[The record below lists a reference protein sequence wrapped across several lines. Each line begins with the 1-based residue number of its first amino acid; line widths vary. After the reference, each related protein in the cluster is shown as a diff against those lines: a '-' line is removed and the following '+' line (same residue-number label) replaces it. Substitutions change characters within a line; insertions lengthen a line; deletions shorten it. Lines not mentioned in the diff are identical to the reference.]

1 MGDQAKGSKKFYHGE
16 NDVSYPHVEEED
28 TEEFDSE
35 TERFEVAAKEFEE
48 GEELCP
54 PAPKKKSKSELMLE
68 YFLKNRIYND
78 HELQTRPKLEWL
90 KYAAMPAFNALCA
103 SYFSI
108 VRTDFTLNYCLIDEL
123 DLLCAQY
130 DDLVQDDMVT
140 QILLFQGFSTKRINF
155 FKYCLLAIADRRAG
169 KVGCV
174 YLWGQPSAG
183 KSLIGEGFARTFFSP
198 GLGCP
203 NTSLRSEFQF
213 NDCAGARMILWEEPV
228 WTNDNIE
235 DVKKIC
241 GGQVHNINVKYKSG
255 VEIQPTPVIV
265 TSNES
270 LNNKCPRGTNS
281 AMQVRTFQFNFT
293 RNLDE
298 SDIDVK
304 GKIPKKEW
312 LKFFADWDIR
322 QMAKVGKYTRT
333 IG

>member
-1 MGDQAKGSKKFYHGE
+1 MVPESSKSTKKFYHGV
-16 NDVSYPHVEEED
+16 NDVEYTQIEG
-28 TEEFDSE
+28 SE
-35 TERFEVAAKEFEE
+35 TEEMDSEDERFQEAIKEYEE
-48 GEELCP
+48 GEELECP
-54 PAPKKKSKSELMLE
+54 DAPKKKTKSELMLE
-68 YFLKNRIYND
+68 YFIRHRIYND
-78 HELQTRPKLEWL
+78 HELQTRPKIEWL

-108 VRTDFTLNYCLIDEL
+108 VRTDFTLNYSLIDEL
-123 DLLCAQY
+123 DKLCGQY
-130 DDLVQDDMVT
+130 DDTIQDDLVT
-140 QILLFQGFSTKRINF
+140 KILAYQGFSVKRINF
-155 FKYCLLAIADRRAG
+155 FKYCLLAVADRNAK
-169 KVGCV
+169 KVGCI

-213 NDCAGARMILWEEPV
+213 NDCAGARCILWEEPV
-228 WTNDNIE
+228 WTMDNIE

-270 LNNKCPRGTNS
+270 LNNKSPGS
-281 AMQVRTFQFNFT
+281 SVQAMNVRCFQFNFT
-293 RNLDE
+293 KTLDE
-298 SDIDVK
+298 SNLKID
-304 GKIPKKEW
+304 GAIPKKEW

-322 QMAKVGKYTRT
+322 QMAKVGKYKS
-333 IG
+333 